1 MKIRHLCACIV
12 VWIFS
17 LLVAIDAA
25 AAELI
30 ISKANR
36 TLEFKNGSVSHVFSI
51 GLGSA
56 PVGPKA
62 VQGDR
67 KTPEGDY
74 YITHK
79 NSKSQFYLSLGISYP
94 NLQDAKAGLRTG
106 LISAS
111 EYALIETA
119 NKQRKLPPQGTR
131 LGGDIFIHG
140 GGAQSDWTW
149 GCIALNNKDMDF
161 LFAHVAAGDKVT
173 ILK

>member
-1 MKIRHLCACIV
+1 MNRQVRACGVTWIV
-12 VWIFS
+12 
-17 LLVAIDAA
+17 LLLATVDAT

-30 ISKANR
+30 VSKSKR
-36 TLEFKNGSVSHVFSI
+36 SLEFRDGSVSQVFPI

-56 PVGPKA
+56 PFGPKA
-62 VQGDR
+62 MQGDR
-67 KTPEGDY
+67 KTPEGVY
-74 YITHK
+74 YITRK

-94 NLQDAKAGLRTG
+94 NLEDARAGLRTG
-106 LISAS
+106 LISKN
-111 EYALIETA
+111 EYALIEMA
-119 NKQRKLPPQGTR
+119 NRKKKLPPQGTR

-161 LFAHVAAGDKVT
+161 LFAHVAVGDTVT